1 MHDDASSV
9 ADSADVSISVIEPL
23 AADAPEGV
31 EDEQERLLSVDFPP
45 TPFGNTVGLNVAG
58 DDTLSTDSELI
69 TVQVRPDIVVPNY
82 VMIRLQTAPSKF
94 KPIVHVLEQERL
106 RGNSRVASSQL
117 GTLLSRHDNNVYS
130 RAGCAQLK
138 DYVDMAQQ
146 AKIVLT
152 GPLPAGNGN
161 TWVALHPVY
170 HGKAPSPPSPQA
182 PPSTVYPTTPSTL
195 YQTPYLASRH

>member
-9 ADSADVSISVIEPL
+9 ADSADVSVSVIEPL
-23 AADAPEGV
+23 A
-31 EDEQERLLSVDFPP
+31 EDEQERLLSVDLPP
-45 TPFGNTVGLNVAG
+45 TPFGNTVGLNVAA
-58 DDTLSTDSELI
+58 DDTLSPDSELI

-94 KPIVHVLEQERL
+94 KPMVHVLEQERL

-117 GTLLSRHDNNVYS
+117 GTLLSRLDNNNVYS

-138 DYVDMAQQ
+138 EYVDMAQQ
-146 AKIVLT
+146 ARIVLT

-161 TWVALHPVY
+161 TWVALHPAY
-170 HGKAPSPPSPQA
+170 HGKAPTAPSPQT
-182 PPSTVYPTTPSTL
+182 PPRTVYPTTPSTL
-195 YQTPYLASRH
+195 YQTPYAASRH